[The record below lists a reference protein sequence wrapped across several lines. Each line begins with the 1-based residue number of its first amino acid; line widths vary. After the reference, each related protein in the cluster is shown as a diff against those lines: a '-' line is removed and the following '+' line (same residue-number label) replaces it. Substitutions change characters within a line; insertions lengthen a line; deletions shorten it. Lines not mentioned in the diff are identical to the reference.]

1 MNNIKEKEAELNLIY
16 FKLDVKNNIMYEIA
30 GESKINDCDMA
41 IIRTSSFNGNYNMQ
55 QIVEQ
60 SEKYLNDNFPNG
72 DWYYRISNRGKHVF
86 WKRQLL
92 IRQRQSQMQIPFNQ
106 AA

>member
-1 MNNIKEKEAELNLIY
+1 MNNIKEKEAELNLMY
-16 FKLDVKNNIMYEIA
+16 FKLDVKFNIMYDIT
-30 GESKINDCDMA
+30 GKSKINDCDMA
-41 IIRTSSFNGNYNMQ
+41 IIRTSSFNGNYNIQ
-55 QIVEQ
+55 QIIEQ

-86 WKRQLL
+86 WKRQSLL
-92 IRQRQSQMQIPFNQ
+92 RQRQSQMQIPFNQ